1 MPEND
6 KKTVNKAPRVI
17 NKSGTLKMEDKVAET
32 KQVRDIS
39 GKRMNRR
46 NRRDRVRADAGP
58 KEFDEMTIE
67 VTRVSRTVAGG
78 RRMRFKALVAVGNH
92 KNKVG
97 IGVAKGNDVTTAVS
111 KASRKAKKSMITFN
125 MNGETIC
132 HETRTKVTGADVL
145 MKPAAPGTGIIAGG
159 TVRSIMGLTGVKN
172 LISKS
177 LGSTNKVNIAY
188 AVIEGLR
195 AQVPRKDWVAY
206 EGKPMLIKQVVA
218 EKKAEIRAKAEAKKA
233 EAKKVVATKKTE
245 VKKTVDAKKAEVKE
259 KVATKKAE
267 VKEKVEAKK
276 AEVKAKVEA
285 KKAETKAKVEAVK
298 AETKAK
304 VEATKAETKAKVE
317 AAKAKAKATAKKST
331 KKEDK

>member
-1 MPEND
+1 MPETD
-6 KKTVNKAPRVI
+6 KKAENKAPRVI
-17 NKSGTLKMEDKVAET
+17 NKSGTLKMEDKVAAT
-32 KQVRDIS
+32 KQTRDIS
-39 GKRMNRR
+39 GRRMSRR
-46 NRRDRVRADAGP
+46 NRRDRSRGDVGP
-58 KEFDEMTIE
+58 KEFEEITIA
-67 VTRVSRTVAGG
+67 VDRVSRTVAGG

-111 KASRKAKKSMITFN
+111 KASRKAKKAMVEFN

-206 EGKPMLIKQVVA
+206 EGKPMPVKKAEA
-218 EKKAEIRAKAEAKKA
+218 EKKATVRAKVE
-233 EAKKVVATKKTE
+233 
-245 VKKTVDAKKAEVKE
+245 
-259 KVATKKAE
+259 TKKAE
-267 VKEKVEAKK
+267 TKKAVETKK

-285 KKAETKAKVEAVK
+285 KKAEVKAKVETKK
-298 AETKAK
+298 AETKKAIETK
-304 VEATKAETKAKVE
+304 KAEVKAKVE
-317 AAKAKAKATAKKST
+317 TKKAEVEAKVESAKTKATAKKSA

>member
-1 MPEND
+1 MPETD

-39 GKRMNRR
+39 GRRMNRR

-67 VTRVSRTVAGG
+67 VARVSRTVAGG
-78 RRMRFKALVAVGNH
+78 RRMRFKALVAIGNH

-97 IGVAKGNDVTTAVS
+97 VGVAKGNDVTTAVN
-111 KASRKAKKSMITFN
+111 KASRKAKKAMITFN

-132 HETRTKVTGADVL
+132 HETRNKVTGADVL

-206 EGKPMLIKQVVA
+206 EGKPMP
-218 EKKAEIRAKAEAKKA
+218 EKAKKA
-233 EAKKVVATKKTE
+233 ETEAKTATSKL
-245 VKKTVDAKKAEVKE
+245 VAKKAEVKE
-259 KVATKKAE
+259 KIEAKRAEVKKKAEAKKAE

-276 AEVKAKVEA
+276 AEVEKAVKA
-285 KKAETKAKVEAVK
+285 KKAAAKKPAVK
-298 AETKAK
+298 S
-304 VEATKAETKAKVE
+304 
-317 AAKAKAKATAKKST
+317 AAKSAT